1 MSLLSKVPASASC
14 SLTDTGFREAR
25 GVSMLQSRF
34 PILYGIGIKV
44 VRPPGFEPGTRG
56 WKPLVITPSL
66 QALGLSG
73 HMPSL
78 NRFGEL
84 NDLKSVCLHGYL
96 WVLDRC
102 LAFFLC

>member
-1 MSLLSKVPASASC
+1 
-14 SLTDTGFREAR
+14 
-25 GVSMLQSRF
+25 
-34 PILYGIGIKV
+34 
-44 VRPPGFEPGTRG
+44 
-56 WKPLVITPSL
+56 
-66 QALGLSG
+66 
-73 HMPSL
+73 MPSL